1 MKNKLNLL
9 HEKSEE
15 LSDRHI
21 VFTQDKGKRIKIKTV
36 KSIELN
42 QVRSA
47 DIPADENLTEVGAEK
62 KIELPEQLI
71 VNDSV
76 EAKVIEQET

>member
-62 KIELPEQLI
+62 QIELPEQLI